1 MKKIFVT
8 LLCLALFNN
17 TAKAQDD
24 TAVAAL
30 GAALAIGGAIAA
42 VEMAKE
48 VAEQTAMEY
57 VLNQRSDL
65 THFEL
70 KTESFVGV
78 KGKDLSSVD
87 FLTFTIKDMLKLDEN
102 RKHKRYILFGFN
114 QSGFSNSNGIDFNK
128 IDWKMFT
135 AEEWNTMMS
144 AYIELASDEK
154 LTPTEI
160 AAVKIV
166 NKGVKRGGKF
176 IIDFKKQKGD
186 EYRVLDYSDEFK
198 LVFNER
204 SLGLFLKNNQE
215 GDEEFYKANKSSLVQ
230 VRRKVIIKTHEFL
243 NGQ

>member
-1 MKKIFVT
+1 MKKFIVT

-24 TAVAAL
+24 AAVAAL
-30 GAALAIGGAIAA
+30 GAAIAIGGAIAA

-48 VAEQTAMEY
+48 AAEQTAMEY

-78 KGKDLSSVD
+78 KGKDLSSVN
-87 FLTFTIKDMLKLDEN
+87 FLTFTIKDIGNL
-102 RKHKRYILFGFN
+102 KRYVLYGFN
-114 QSGFSNSNGIDFNK
+114 QSGYSNSNGIDYNR
-128 IDWKMFT
+128 IDWKLFN
-135 AEEWNTMMS
+135 AKEWNTMMS
-144 AYIELASDEK
+144 AYIELASNEK
-154 LTPTEI
+154 LTPLEL
-160 AAVKIV
+160 AGVKIV
-166 NKGVKRGGKF
+166 NKGVKRNGKF

-204 SLGLFLKNNQE
+204 SLGLFLKDNQE
-215 GDEEFYKANKSSLVQ
+215 GDGEFYKANKSSLVQ
-230 VRRKVIIKTHEFL
+230 VRRKIIIKTHEFL
-243 NGQ
+243 NRH

>member
-1 MKKIFVT
+1 MKKIIVT

-78 KGKDLSSVD
+78 K
-87 FLTFTIKDMLKLDEN
+87 
-102 RKHKRYILFGFN
+102 RKRPF
-114 QSGFSNSNGIDFNK
+114 
-128 IDWKMFT
+128 
-135 AEEWNTMMS
+135 
-144 AYIELASDEK
+144 
-154 LTPTEI
+154 
-160 AAVKIV
+160 
-166 NKGVKRGGKF
+166 
-176 IIDFKKQKGD
+176 
-186 EYRVLDYSDEFK
+186 
-198 LVFNER
+198 
-204 SLGLFLKNNQE
+204 
-215 GDEEFYKANKSSLVQ
+215 
-230 VRRKVIIKTHEFL
+230 
-243 NGQ
+243 

>member
-1 MKKIFVT
+1 MKKIIVT

-30 GAALAIGGAIAA
+30 GAAFAIGGAIAA

-78 KGKDLSSVD
+78 KGKDLSSVN
-87 FLTFTIKDMLKLDEN
+87 FLTFTIRDIGNL
-102 RKHKRYILFGFN
+102 KRYVLYGFN
-114 QSGFSNSNGIDFNK
+114 QSGYSNSNGIDYNK

-135 AEEWNTMMS
+135 AEKWNTMMS

-154 LTPTEI
+154 LTPIEI
-160 AAVKIV
+160 AAVKIG
-166 NKGVKRGGKF
+166 NKGVKRDGKF

-243 NGQ
+243 NQQ